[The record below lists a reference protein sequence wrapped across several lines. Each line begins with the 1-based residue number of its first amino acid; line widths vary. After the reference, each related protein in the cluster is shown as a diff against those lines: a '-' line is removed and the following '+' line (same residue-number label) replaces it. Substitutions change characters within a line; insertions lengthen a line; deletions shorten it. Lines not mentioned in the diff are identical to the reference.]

1 MIGFVVLIIFVSISL
16 VAIRLDRDMY
26 PPDDW
31 HK

>member
-1 MIGFVVLIIFVSISL
+1 MIGFVVLFFFVGISL

-31 HK
+31 R